1 MIRKKF
7 KLQLSGRL
15 MTLDQNLHATKTPLL
30 STGTRSSATSEIAIN
45 IEVQIFIA
53 LHPLKRYYF

>member
-1 MIRKKF
+1 
-7 KLQLSGRL
+7 
-15 MTLDQNLHATKTPLL
+15 MTLDQNLQATNTPLL